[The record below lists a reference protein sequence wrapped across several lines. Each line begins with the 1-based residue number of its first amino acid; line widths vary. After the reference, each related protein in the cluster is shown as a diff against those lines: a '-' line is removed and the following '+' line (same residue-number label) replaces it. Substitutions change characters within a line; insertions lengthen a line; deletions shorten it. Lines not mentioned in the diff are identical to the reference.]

1 MSAPL
6 RKTQVG
12 NSEAGNNG
20 TPTQRRTRAGAPGNN
35 SNNNSTSTTST
46 STNSSTRRTTG
57 TPSTAASS
65 SSTPSRPRPSTS
77 SQAAAAPSSAGIP
90 FKNTGNQKQYY
101 QIYQSLQN
109 LVRARSDAEKPRIF
123 VFTDVEQDYDDLLA
137 VIFLAEMHRMG
148 AIELVGFVA
157 NHQPAEKRVN
167 FLRTVLQLLNLG
179 HIPVGQGTPGI
190 ENPAN
195 HSWDFYY
202 GLKNA
207 TFAGGPW
214 NRNRAPPV
222 STLIPQVLA
231 AHRGKEVTA
240 LMLSSLQ
247 DIGEFFH
254 QQKKKADFHDGNFA
268 KCVSQGGYEVSV
280 QAAPPPKASSSSS
293 RAARAAANAA
303 ANNRPKMVVT
313 ITPTP
318 KVTNNEFHMTEAK
331 KYTQC
336 LATYKMPSDGYSKNL
351 AMASR
356 LSGSFMKSLFEIGP
370 IGAHLEWLWMRL
382 EFKFYWDPFN
392 WPFLP
397 HLNTDWYLNTRL
409 GLPPNH
415 PQAAEIRRA
424 GGIPFHQAAPMIKV
438 LAYDLCAAIGATGD
452 DFMRSLGIMAPEDQM
467 PPYNRAAHRHRIFG
481 AAPGDLGGID
491 PSRLSTVME
500 AFVLGG
506 LLATERHANYVIP
519 RGSVLHTPVKSKV
532 KLSIFHDKI
541 AMRNHAA
548 RQADLAKAAGEADAK
563 GQKQTARQLQ
573 RAADDAGAEARK
585 LEDKIKKAEKVTK
598 VVMPNRADIPYEEL
612 YQEAMKAVRG

>member
-6 RKTQVG
+6 RRAQQG
-12 NSEAGNNG
+12 NTESGNG
-20 TPTQRRTRAGAPGNN
+20 TPPVQRRPRASAAGNN
-35 SNNNSTSTTST
+35 SNNNSTSASTTST
-46 STNSSTRRTTG
+46 TTSNSARRTTA
-57 TPSTAASS
+57 TASTAASS
-65 SSTPSRPRPSTS
+65 SSIPSRPKPSS
-77 SQAAAAPSSAGIP
+77 SAQAAPAPPNNGIP
-90 FKNTGNQKQYY
+90 FRNTGNQKEYF
-101 QIYQSLQN
+101 QIYQNLQN
-109 LVRARSDAEKPRIF
+109 LVKARSDADKPRIF

-137 VIFLAEMHRMG
+137 IIFLAEMHRMG

-179 HIPVGQGTPGI
+179 HIPVGQGTPGV
-190 ENPAN
+190 EDLSK
-195 HSWDFYY
+195 HTFDFYY

-214 NRNRAPPV
+214 NRNRAPPA

-231 AHRGKEVTA
+231 ANRGKEVTA

-247 DIGEFFH
+247 DIGEFFY

-280 QAAPPPKASSSSS
+280 ETVPPATTSASRGG
-293 RAARAAANAA
+293 RATT
-303 ANNRPKMVVT
+303 ANNRPKTVVK
-313 ITPTP
+313 IAPTP
-318 KVTNNEFHMTEAK
+318 KVTNNEFHMTQARN
-331 KYTQC
+331 YHDC
-336 LATYKMPSDGYSKNL
+336 LATYRMPSDGYSKNL

-356 LSGSFMKSLFEIGP
+356 LSGTFMTSLFDIGP

-397 HLNTDWYLNTRL
+397 HLNVDWYLNTRL
-409 GLPPNH
+409 GLAPNS
-415 PQAAEIRRA
+415 PEAAEIRRA
-424 GGIPFHQAAPMIKV
+424 GGLPFHAAAPKIKV
-438 LAYDLCAAIGATGD
+438 LAYDLCAAMGATGD
-452 DFMRSLGIMAPEDQM
+452 DFMRSLGIMAPENQM

-506 LLATERHANYVIP
+506 LLASQRHANQLIP
-519 RGSVLHTPVKSKV
+519 RDSVQHTPVKSKI
-532 KLSIFHDKI
+532 KLPIFHDKI
-541 AMRNHAA
+541 AMRNHAT
-548 RQADLAKAAGEADAK
+548 RQAELAKAAAEADAAGK
-563 GQKQTARQLQ
+563 KQTARRLQ
-573 RAADDAGAEARK
+573 QDADSEGAEARK
-585 LEDKIKKAEKVTK
+585 LEEKIKKAEKVTK
-598 VVMPNRADIPYEEL
+598 VTMPNRGEIPYEEL
-612 YQEAMKAVRG
+612 YQEAMRGIRG